1 MVTIMKQA
9 IDMDEHLT
17 NEKDEK
23 LECLLTENR
32 GLRELLNIKNK
43 YNFNYETNINY
54 TKEDKHVQTVS
65 DVMTTVSPIVAEIA
79 SSNDN

>member
-9 IDMDEHLT
+9 IDMDEHIT

-32 GLRELLNIKNK
+32 GLRELLHIKNK
-43 YNFNYETNINY
+43 YNVNYESNIN
-54 TKEDKHVQTVS
+54 
-65 DVMTTVSPIVAEIA
+65 II
-79 SSNDN
+79 N

>member
-43 YNFNYETNINY
+43 YNFNYETNNNNY

-65 DVMTTVSPIVAEIA
+65 DAMTTVS
-79 SSNDN
+79 SNDN

>member
-1 MVTIMKQA
+1 MKQA

-43 YNFNYETNINY
+43 YNFNYETNNNNY

-65 DVMTTVSPIVAEIA
+65 DAMTTVS
-79 SSNDN
+79 SNDN

>member
-43 YNFNYETNINY
+43 YYVNYETNSNNNSY
-54 TKEDKHVQTVS
+54 AKEDKDVQTVS
-65 DVMTTVSPIVAEIA
+65 DTTTIVTELT
-79 SSNDN
+79 S